1 MQPETAE
8 PPPEGEG
15 TTVNRPR
22 VKSQGEKI
30 RDLIMLAIL
39 AFWIVFG
46 ALSVFQIFRDG
57 SKVLDS
63 LPPFWFWG
71 IPLAPFSA
79 LYAPWGSAVRAL
91 TSTGQ
96 PGEPPAEPEPPPA
109 PGGP

>member
-1 MQPETAE
+1 MTAE
-8 PPPEGEG
+8 P
-15 TTVNRPR
+15 TTKSR
-22 VKSQGEKI
+22 VHQV
-30 RDLIMLAIL
+30 RDFIMLAIL
-39 AFWIVFG
+39 AFWIIFG

-91 TSTGQ
+91 APGSQ
-96 PGEPPAEPEPPPA
+96 PPEPPPEPE
-109 PGGP
+109 PGATP

>member
-1 MQPETAE
+1 MTDQPPA
-8 PPPEGEG
+8 
-15 TTVNRPR
+15 
-22 VKSQGEKI
+22 KSRMSQI
-30 RDLIMLAIL
+30 RDLIMLVIL
-39 AFWIVFG
+39 AFWIIFG

-91 TSTGQ
+91 TPGSQ
-96 PGEPPAEPEPPPA
+96 PPEPPPEPE
-109 PGGP
+109 PGATP